1 MTGVHVKKRGEGALR
16 DRHTWK
22 KATWTEN
29 GADAATDKSTRCHH
43 RREEARTDS
52 PVESSVHTLILNF

>member
-1 MTGVHVKKRGEGALR
+1 MTGVHVKKRREGALR

-29 GADAATDKSTRCHH
+29 GADAATDKSTRRHQK
-43 RREEARTDS
+43 REEET
-52 PVESSVHTLILNF
+52 SSFRKVRK